1 MSLRPG
7 KPGEKCGERRV
18 PHREASSA
26 RGGNRG
32 ERRAERLRG
41 DGGGRFR
48 FEPGMDRDAVNKEDE
63 VL

>member
-1 MSLRPG
+1 M
-7 KPGEKCGERRV
+7 